1 MKILPSQER
10 LDHVA
15 YRRGERVSIFR
26 AAVAAGVD
34 WALCAIVAV
43 PVSAALG
50 VRSGRRILFI
60 YIASVLVYFIFIQYL
75 TGGRTLGKAL
85 CRVRLVREDGGRP
98 KFWQVAVRCISLYL
112 ILLAAP
118 WAGFSAWNGMID
130 ATGWRFF
137 ALGAAAILCLGVFA
151 IFVFTCFIN
160 LVTRASRLPHE
171 RLSRTRNQSTVR
183 RAEDI

>member
-1 MKILPSQER
+1 MFIYPRPYRLFDVDDLITNTLGAALGYLAAPLPMKILPSQER

-15 YRRGERVSIFR
+15 YRKGERVSIFR

-98 KFWQVAVRCISLYL
+98 KFWQVAVRCMSLYL

-118 WAGFSAWNGMID
+118 WAGFAPGT
-130 ATGWRFF
+130 A
-137 ALGAAAILCLGVFA
+137 
-151 IFVFTCFIN
+151 
-160 LVTRASRLPHE
+160 
-171 RLSRTRNQSTVR
+171 
-183 RAEDI
+183 